1 LERIIKASSAKGD
14 VVADFF
20 CGCGTTIDAA
30 IRLKRN
36 YIGADIL
43 PVSVALTQK
52 RIKDAHGHAPNSHY
66 SLRGLPREFDWRQE
80 PSPARSIR
88 FGTSPSRQS
97 SPSPPRISHPQRP
110 TPPPPATLTK
120 HCCPDG

>member
-36 YIGADIL
+36 YVGADIL
-43 PVSVALTQK
+43 PISVALTQK

-80 PSPARSIR
+80 LSPARQKLILDRRTRNGGR
-88 FGTSPSRQS
+88 FARKK
-97 SPSPPRISHPQRP
+97 
-110 TPPPPATLTK
+110 LTI
-120 HCCPDG
+120 GGRVAL